1 MLLLNI
7 ILGAVIAIYALAGI
21 AALFPPKPFLPLETT
36 KAKAKAKVK
45 RD

>member
-21 AALFPPKPFLPLETT
+21 AALFPPKPFPRETP
-36 KAKAKAKVK
+36 KVK